1 MLQTAPQVTAVQLL
15 DAGRRAEADGHVEVA
30 YQFYR
35 QTADRYAHS
44 AEAAAAREAL
54 ARLSAGWP
62 PKIWH
67 VNGRSQVTATS
78 VRTPAPARRG
88 RRARPHLRLGHS
100 PLTHALALL
109 VTGLGLLMLIAGSVA
124 APLLLWLERSELA
137 LQAPGLANLGI
148 GPMLRDQAS
157 LIAGALALALLGLVT
172 LALGLAT
179 RAVLDQ
185 ASATRELIALERAKA
200 GRDQD

>member
-1 MLQTAPQVTAVQLL
+1 ADRYGQ
-15 DAGRRAEADGHVEVA
+15 RAEAGA
-30 YQFYR
+30 G
-35 QTADRYAHS
+35 
-44 AEAAAAREAL
+44 REAL
-54 ARLSAGWP
+54 GGVGGGWQ

-124 APLLLWLERSELA
+124 APLLLWLERS
-137 LQAPGLANLGI
+137 
-148 GPMLRDQAS
+148 
-157 LIAGALALALLGLVT
+157 
-172 LALGLAT
+172 
-179 RAVLDQ
+179 
-185 ASATRELIALERAKA
+185 
-200 GRDQD
+200 